1 MNNHRRTKRATLVAI
16 DLDGTLLRD
25 DKVISEFSLVTL
37 RLLSQ
42 AGIHIAFVTGRRE
55 RIAAPVLAPVT
66 FPAWAVLNNGP
77 VGIALPG
84 HTRCFT
90 RYISPAVVQD
100 VIACLRAVGRP
111 PVVVID
117 PLQEGASVRPCAGA
131 PGQHDQRSEI
141 LQPCLPLEKGVP
153 RLGRGEEFSGN
164 GDETGCSAS
173 VTDHRSPTTDYRPP
187 PGVPAIDLVMD
198 RALLQI
204 PLYQEYA
211 AQHEGFITVTDDL
224 AGSALLARAVAL
236 FLCEPEDA
244 VPALRKHLTTAL
256 GDCIEHRALDNLEY
270 IKDHRIVEMV
280 EPGLTKWNGI
290 EMLLEALAL
299 EDARVIAFGDDHNDL
314 DMLTGA
320 AMSFAPRNAIQ
331 AAKQAAD
338 DIVPSNNDDGVAV
351 TLRKLFP
358 DVFG

>member
-25 DKVISEFSLVTL
+25 DKIISEFSLVTL

-42 AGIHIAFVTGRRE
+42 AGFHVAFVTGRRE

-77 VGIALPG
+77 VGMALPG

-117 PLQEGASVRPCAGA
+117 PLQEGASVRQCAGA
-131 PGQHDQRSEI
+131 PGQHDKSSEI
-141 LQPCLPLEKGVP
+141 PQPPC
-153 RLGRGEEFSGN
+153 
-164 GDETGCSAS
+164 
-173 VTDHRSPTTDYRPP
+173 
-187 PGVPAIDLVMD
+187 GVPAIDLVMD

-211 AQHEGFITVTDDL
+211 ARHEGFITVTDDL

-236 FLCEPEDA
+236 FLCEP
-244 VPALRKHLTTAL
+244 
-256 GDCIEHRALDNLEY
+256 
-270 IKDHRIVEMV
+270 
-280 EPGLTKWNGI
+280 
-290 EMLLEALAL
+290 
-299 EDARVIAFGDDHNDL
+299 
-314 DMLTGA
+314 
-320 AMSFAPRNAIQ
+320 
-331 AAKQAAD
+331 
-338 DIVPSNNDDGVAV
+338 
-351 TLRKLFP
+351 
-358 DVFG
+358 

>member
-1 MNNHRRTKRATLVAI
+1 MTNHRRTKRATLVAI

-77 VGIALPG
+77 VGIALPD

-90 RYISPAVVQD
+90 RYISPAVVQE
-100 VIACLRAVGRP
+100 VIACLRTVGRP
-111 PVVVID
+111 PVVVVD
-117 PLQEGASVRPCAGA
+117 PAGT
-131 PGQHDQRSEI
+131 P
-141 LQPCLPLEKGVP
+141 V
-153 RLGRGEEFSGN
+153 
-164 GDETGCSAS
+164 
-173 VTDHRSPTTDYRPP
+173 
-187 PGVPAIDLVMD
+187 DLIME

-211 AQHEGFITVTDDL
+211 ARHEGHVTITDDI
-224 AGSALLARAVAL
+224 AGHALLARAVAM
-236 FLCEPEDA
+236 FLCELESSVA
-244 VPALRKHLTTAL
+244 TLRAHLTTAL
-256 GDCIEHRALDNLEY
+256 GDCVEHRALDNLEY
-270 IKDHRIVEMV
+270 IPDHRIVEMV
-280 EPGLTKWNGI
+280 EPGLTKWNGV
-290 EMLLEALAL
+290 EMLMEALAL

-338 DIVPSNNDDGVAV
+338 DIIPSNNDDGVAV

-358 DVFG
+358 DVFN